1 MISQMKKRK
10 RAPGGG
16 RKPSGDF
23 AELTVKFSV
32 RMPATMRDELKR
44 SAQKRRRSDG
54 QELLARLQGSFDRDR
69 KLNRDQ
75 NLQALC
81 FLIAEVAEAI
91 DRRNWQSNPFFFEAF
106 RLTVT
111 KLLDVLRPPGKIRIP
126 MIKQPREKQGLLYR
140 VHKTPKAYS
149 EFVLAGIMAALNK
162 PAPPSETYDDYAE
175 IARRWPE
182 ITARWDAQFLGMRD
196 AKRDLATGGKSS

>member
-1 MISQMKKRK
+1 MKKRK

-23 AELTVKFSV
+23 GELTVKFSV
-32 RMPATMRDELKR
+32 RMPASMREELKR
-44 SAQKRRRSDG
+44 SAKKRGRSDG
-54 QELLARLQGSFDRDR
+54 QELLARLQGSFNRDR

-81 FLIAEVAEAI
+81 FLIAEAAEAI
-91 DRRNWQSNPFFFEAF
+91 DRRMWQSNPFFFEAF
-106 RLTVT
+106 RLTVA
-111 KLLDVLRPPGKIRIP
+111 KLLDGLRPPGKIRFP
-126 MIKQPREKQGLLYR
+126 MDKQPREKQGLLYR

-149 EFVLAGIMAALNK
+149 EFVLAGIVAALNR
-162 PAPPSETYDDYAE
+162 PTPPREEYEEYAE

-182 ITARWDAQFLGMRD
+182 ITARWDAQFFGMTD
-196 AKRDLATGGKSS
+196 AKRHLATGGKS